1 MCITAVEEPL
11 NFPKMYTVFKWNNYM
26 LQSAI
31 WVTYMY
37 FKNLGLLLHFIDLH
51 LLYAIL
57 AGLQI
62 WVKIFNLYAKKF
74 CLLQ

>member
-11 NFPKMYTVFKWNNYM
+11 NFPKMYTVLKWNNYM
-26 LQSAI
+26 LQTAI

-37 FKNLGLLLHFIDLH
+37 FKNLELLLHFIDLH